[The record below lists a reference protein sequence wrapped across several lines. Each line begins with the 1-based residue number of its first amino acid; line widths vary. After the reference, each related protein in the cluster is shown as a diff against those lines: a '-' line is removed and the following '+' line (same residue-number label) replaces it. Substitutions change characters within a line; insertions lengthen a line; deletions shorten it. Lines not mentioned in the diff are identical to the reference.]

1 MRMRRIR
8 TLTAMC
14 VLALAA
20 VLSVGVSPAAA
31 QSMPTLVLVH
41 GAFAD
46 TTSWD
51 PVAAELRARG
61 HDVVVPSN
69 PLRGPVTTRPRSRRP
84 SPTSGSG
91 AAGRALVRRC
101 RHHHTHAPNVV
112 GMVYVAAFA
121 PDQGEPAQAAL
132 NPISFPGSQL
142 LPPVLQ
148 VGVVDDPT
156 TPIGKNLDGYIAA
169 DSFHEAFCQDVSD
182 STAADMLAHQR
193 SIALAANLEP
203 TQDPSWRNLPTWA
216 VIPDQDRVIPPASE
230 RFMAERAG
238 AQITE
243 IPGASHAVLV
253 SQPAQV
259 ADVIER
265 AAAAV

>member
-1 MRMRRIR
+1 MGPRCRGTARPGSRRR
-8 TLTAMC
+8 G
-14 VLALAA
+14 A
-20 VLSVGVSPAAA
+20 VEPAA
-31 QSMPTLVLVH
+31 
-41 GAFAD
+41 
-46 TTSWD
+46 
-51 PVAAELRARG
+51 RAR
-61 HDVVVPSN
+61 
-69 PLRGPVTTRPRSRRP
+69 LRLGRDREGPRRHPGPVL
-84 SPTSGSG
+84 
-91 AAGRALVRRC
+91 LVG
-101 RHHHTHAPNVV
+101 HSYGGVVITNTHAPNVV

-132 NPISFPGSQL
+132 NPITFPGSQL

-203 TQDPSWRNLPTWA
+203 TQDPSWRTCRPGRH
-216 VIPDQDRVIPPASE
+216 PRPDRVIPPASE